1 MHQAI
6 GYIKNRQI
14 KIQDLT
20 ARRDELKRMSATK
33 NTTIDDPK
41 GADKE
46 KEQPRTCCPPLD
58 VVRIEPC
65 IGGVEITISTDSRGG
80 VALSRVI
87 HFLIHEQGM
96 DVIGCTSTKVNERL
110 LHTIK
115 SEVYSP
121 VFSSK
126 SLKKILSF

>member
-1 MHQAI
+1 MHQAV
-6 GYIKNRQI
+6 GYIKNKQI
-14 KIQDLT
+14 KIQDLSD
-20 ARRDELKRMSATK
+20 RRDELKRMSASK
-33 NTTIDDPK
+33 DTTIDHK
-41 GADKE
+41 EADKE
-46 KEQPRTCCPPLD
+46 KEQPRACCPPLD

-110 LHTIK
+110 LHSIK

-121 VFSSK
+121 VFISK
-126 SLKKILSF
+126 SSKKILSF